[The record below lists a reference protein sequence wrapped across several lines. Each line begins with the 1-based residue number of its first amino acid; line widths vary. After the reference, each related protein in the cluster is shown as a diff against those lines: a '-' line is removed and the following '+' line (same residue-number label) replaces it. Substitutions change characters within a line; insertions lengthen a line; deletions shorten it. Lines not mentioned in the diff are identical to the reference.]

1 MKVFE
6 IMFFNKELLNRLR
19 KSGVRIEDVQYIDL
33 FSEYLEMSYR
43 NEKVTYI
50 VAYLSEKYNVS
61 IRKVYDLIHRMQ
73 TDCKID
79 AV

>member
-19 KSGVRIEDVQYIDL
+19 KSGVRIEDIQYIDL

-43 NEKVTYI
+43 KEKVTYI

-61 IRKVYDLIHRMQ
+61 IRKVYDLIQRLQ